1 MFNKDTDPRRVKC
14 APVRAFQTDPS
25 WYEAYWYSDP
35 ELKGPSFFK
44 RSTARPVSMFKR
56 PAVSLGECAE
66 ILHSGV
72 AWASRSP
79 LRRLTEQR

>member
-1 MFNKDTDPRRVKC
+1 MFNKDTDPRRVRC

-44 RSTARPVSMFKR
+44 RFTARLVSMFKKS
-56 PAVSLGECAE
+56 AVALGEFAD
-66 ILHSGV
+66 ILRSRV
-72 AWASRSP
+72 AWASRP